1 MQNNFNNQESIE
13 DILNQVRQK
22 KQSGGSNST
31 GNNSDE
37 KKFEPVFKPEYK
49 ENSNINFST
58 PPAVEIQ
65 STARPKPKGPV
76 FGARPPEPVKEIP
89 IPPPA
94 HNKGHGVV
102 TGLLGNLDHA
112 SQNKG
117 QQPAKDFSYPQTQ
130 QEYISQQ
137 QQVQPSSDGK
147 GHGVITGLL
156 NDLDRPSKPQ
166 QHARAV
172 PTTRPAVPPPPTPAT
187 NPTPIVNEV
196 VDVAPKQQIE
206 ETPPTPP
213 PIAKPVVSETFT
225 PPKKKKSTTTFIP
238 KERVITKEVNKPTF
252 QSLKELENRMSSM
265 EYTDNSDTVPSGE
278 QGDNLTRTGSIRVEA
293 LGDERFYEFF
303 SSTVAMDKEALK
315 DAVKGKKRKRTMRN
329 YFNTTS
335 INTGD
340 VPRSDAFVPPQDEQV
355 IEEAVDEIDIEDYN
369 DLTDAAGILQDL
381 KRMTRFAFFRL
392 FVITLLAGAVTYL
405 SIALFFVSPLPSIFL
420 GEGGD
425 LAIYYALLGLLTL
438 TVLVAFPTFGRGFT
452 GLFSI
457 PTQDS
462 FVFIS
467 ILGSAAQI
475 AVLAITDVS
484 AIAEEVT
491 IFAPF
496 AMLAY
501 LINALGR
508 WLQLKG
514 ITTNFSIASEG
525 FDHSAAYLVKNREA
539 VLKLTSG
546 IKEEYPELL
555 LSRPTALVKN
565 FLRQSFSPHE
575 SDRNGRRYGIIIF
588 LTAVAAALITYY
600 LTQGN
605 LVTVISVF
613 AAVSVI
619 ASPLASIFVQVL
631 PTVLMNKSA
640 SRVGAIIPGWEAIEG
655 VGKTTAVMLN
665 SHDIFPP
672 TSVRLH
678 AIKTFNKE
686 QRIDLAIL
694 YAASVLTNACSTLRD
709 IFLSMIEGKTEM
721 LFEVESLTN
730 EVGYGFT
737 AWVDGKRINIG
748 NRDLMEKHNIPL
760 PSMDFESRFS
770 KSERSVIYLAVSG
783 NLYCMFLVSYVAD
796 EDIAMTLNILRQSEV
811 SLLIRSDDFNVTSEL
826 VSQKFEISPDNLKVL
841 NSKEDEIAQRYTNY
855 MPDSE
860 GIMTHFGTFSS
871 FIGGLRAASAAE
883 SAERMA
889 SVLQAITVIISLMIT
904 VILSVTSGLHGLHS
918 AIILAYQ
925 LVWMIIT
932 IIVIMIKR
940 Y

>member
-22 KQSGGSNST
+22 KQTHGMNATDNTSS
-31 GNNSDE
+31 E
-37 KKFEPVFKPEYK
+37 RKYEPVFKPEYK
-49 ENSNINFST
+49 ENSDINFST
-58 PPAVEIQ
+58 PPAVKIP
-65 STARPKPKGPV
+65 STERQKPRGPV
-76 FGARPPEPVKEIP
+76 FGAKPPEPVKEIP

-102 TGLLGNLDHA
+102 TGLLGELGNPPPNKEAVA
-112 SQNKG
+112 SKE
-117 QQPAKDFSYPQTQ
+117 ASYPLTQ

-156 NDLDRPSKPQ
+156 GDLERP
-166 QHARAV
+166 
-172 PTTRPAVPPPPTPAT
+172 T
-187 NPTPIVNEV
+187 
-196 VDVAPKQQIE
+196 KQQASR
-206 ETPPTPP
+206 TPTPP
-213 PIAKPVVSETFT
+213 VPPAPTPPIPAVATTPIENKSVSDTPVQQPLNTPTAPTPIAKPVASETFT

-265 EYTDNSDTVPSGE
+265 EYADTTEESASNI
-278 QGDNLTRTGSIRVEA
+278 QNDNLTRTGSIRVEA

-340 VPRSDAFVPPQDEQV
+340 VPRSDAFVPPQEEQV
-355 IEEAVDEIDIEDYN
+355 IEEVIEDIDVEDYN
-369 DLTDAAGILQDL
+369 DLTDASGILQDL
-381 KRMTRFAFFRL
+381 KRMTRFAFFRF
-392 FVITLLAGAVTYL
+392 FVVTLIAGAVTYL
-405 SIALFFVSPLPSIFL
+405 STALFYVSPLPSVFL
-420 GEGGD
+420 GDGGD
-425 LAIYYALLGLLTL
+425 LVIYYTLLGLMTL
-438 TVLVAFPTFGRGFT
+438 SVLVAFPTFGRGFT
-452 GLFSI
+452 GLFTI

-467 ILGSAAQI
+467 ILGAAAQI
-475 AVLAITDVS
+475 SVLAIMQAS
-484 AIAEEVT
+484 PIAEDVT

-501 LINALGR
+501 VINALGR
-508 WLQLKG
+508 WLQLRG

-539 VLKLTSG
+539 VLKLTAG

-575 SDRNGRRYGIIIF
+575 SDRNGKRYGIIIL
-588 LTAVAAALITYY
+588 LTSIASALITYY

-613 AAVSVI
+613 AAVLVI

-655 VGKTTAVMLN
+655 IGKTTAVMLN
-665 SHDIFPP
+665 AHDIFPP
-672 TSVRLH
+672 TTVRLH
-678 AIKTFNKE
+678 AIKTFNKD

-694 YAASVLTNACSTLRD
+694 YAASVLTNACATLRD

-783 NLYCMFLVSYVAD
+783 TLYCMFLVSYVAD

-811 SLLIRSDDFNVTSEL
+811 SLLIRSDDFNITSEL
-826 VSQKFEISPDNLKVL
+826 VSQKFEISPENLKVL
-841 NSKEDEIAQRYTNY
+841 NGKEDEIAQRYTNY
-855 MPDSE
+855 LPDSE

-889 SVLQAITVIISLMIT
+889 SVLQTITVLISLMIA
-904 VILSVTSGLHGLHS
+904 VVLSVTMGLHGLHS

-925 LVWMIIT
+925 IMWMVIT
-932 IIVIMIKR
+932 ILVITIKR